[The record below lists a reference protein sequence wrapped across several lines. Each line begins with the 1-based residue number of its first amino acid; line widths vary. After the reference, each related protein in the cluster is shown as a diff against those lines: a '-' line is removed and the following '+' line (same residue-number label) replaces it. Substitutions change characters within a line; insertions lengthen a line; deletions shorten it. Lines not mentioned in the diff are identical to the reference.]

1 MYSYLIAIGA
11 IVLLMILWG
20 VVQMLWMH
28 SFPEYHTDVDALAV
42 RNDCH
47 GCDDSGNCK
56 TKNPDTC
63 KQDNVM
69 VV

>member
-1 MYSYLIAIGA
+1 
-11 IVLLMILWG
+11 MIMWG
-20 VVQMLWMH
+20 LVQMLWMR

-47 GCDDSGNCK
+47 GCEEEGSCK
-56 TKNPDTC
+56 VKNPDSC
-63 KQDNVM
+63 EHEII